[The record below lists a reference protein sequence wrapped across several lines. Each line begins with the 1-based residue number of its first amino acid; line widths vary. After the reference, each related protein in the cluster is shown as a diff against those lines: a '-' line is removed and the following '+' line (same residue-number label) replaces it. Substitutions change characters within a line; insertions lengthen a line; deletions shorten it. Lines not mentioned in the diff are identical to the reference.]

1 MERKYVKE
9 NQEKKGNPFIFK
21 QVSEYSQFIHRNNIL
36 STLYQGTVL
45 NSPISDYAKE
55 HYIKLGYV
63 YIIIL

>member
-9 NQEKKGNPFIFK
+9 NRERKGNHFIFK
-21 QVSEYSQFIHRNNIL
+21 HISEYSQFLNGNNIL
-36 STLYQGTVL
+36 SSLYQGTVL